1 MSTFRT
7 LLVGAAL
14 AWTAAVHA
22 FPTKPVR
29 IVVGFPAGGPLDQH
43 ARLLTDKL
51 QAVLGQPVVVDY
63 KAGAGGTVGAQDVM
77 KAPPDGHTLML
88 ANTGVMVINPALYSR
103 LPYATLKDFTPI
115 ARTAMQPLALLVNP
129 NVPAKNLQEFMAYAK
144 SKPGQIN
151 YGSAGNGG
159 ISHLVPEMFKTATGL
174 FMVHIPYR
182 GSAPAFTDLMGGQV
196 QFMAESIPQA
206 AAYHK
211 QGKVRALAVTSRE
224 RNPALPEV
232 PTVIESGLK
241 GFEVVGFYGFLAPAG
256 TPKDVVAKLSD
267 AFGQVMQSPEVK
279 SRMVSQGADPAFLGA
294 DDFAKFLASEM
305 PRWAD
310 AVKKSGAKLRMPMSF
325 TWATRAASH
334 SAWLHTMATQPR
346 RRAVSRHPSHS
357 VSSSRA
363 RGMCAAVACAPASA
377 SGLKDENS
385 GGTAWPCHSRA
396 AVSPTTRPVVSS
408 CPGVG
413 LISMFRK

>member
-103 LPYATLKDFTPI
+103 LPYATLMDFTPI

-294 DDFAKFLASEM
+294 DDFAKFLAAEM

-310 AVKKSGAKLRMPMSF
+310 AVKKSGAKL
-325 TWATRAASH
+325 
-334 SAWLHTMATQPR
+334 
-346 RRAVSRHPSHS
+346 
-357 VSSSRA
+357 
-363 RGMCAAVACAPASA
+363 
-377 SGLKDENS
+377 D
-385 GGTAWPCHSRA
+385 
-396 AVSPTTRPVVSS
+396 
-408 CPGVG
+408 
-413 LISMFRK
+413 